1 MVAFRALTAQDLSS
15 NLARVL
21 QNLETKAWELALS
34 LGMDPRTFD
43 FTYTLPEP
51 TPSND
56 EQQAEKDLLSYQE
69 RLLNA
74 YEMASVASPRL
85 GVHMNENNV
94 AEASKAALAGNEQ
107 LLAQRCGEY
116 GINPADLTRGWKSDD
131 EAKKDLEI
139 ILERV
144 YFIQEFI
151 DGLS

>member
-1 MVAFRALTAQDLSS
+1 MVAFRALTEQDLSS

-21 QNLETKAWELALS
+21 QNLETKVWELTLS

-51 TPSND
+51 TSDND
-56 EQQAEKDLLSYQE
+56 EQEGEKDLVMYQQ

-74 YEMASVASPRL
+74 YEMTSVDTPRL

-94 AEASKAALAGNEQ
+94 AEASKVALTGNEE
-107 LLAQRCGEY
+107 LLAQRCAEY
-116 GINPADLTRGWKSDD
+116 GINPADLTRDWKSDD
-131 EAKKDLEI
+131 EAKQDLEI
-139 ILERV
+139 IVERV
-144 YFIQEFI
+144 YFIQELI

>member
-51 TPSND
+51 TANND

-74 YEMASVASPRL
+74 YEMASVATPRL
-85 GVHMNENNV
+85 GVHMNEKNV

-131 EAKKDLEI
+131 EAKQDLEI